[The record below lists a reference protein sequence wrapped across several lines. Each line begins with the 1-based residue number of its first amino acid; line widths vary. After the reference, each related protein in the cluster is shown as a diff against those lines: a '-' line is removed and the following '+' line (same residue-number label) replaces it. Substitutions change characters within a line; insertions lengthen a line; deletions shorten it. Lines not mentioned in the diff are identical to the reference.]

1 MNYNCTSSTCYP
13 PFRTDFD
20 RAMQAL
26 SSNTCLPS
34 GKLVCNN
41 MGQLVM
47 VGNSGVAEGF
57 RQFSRHKRPMRRMR
71 RRRVKE
77 RYHGN
82 GNGNGNGNGKKVT
95 ILLMKGCGFCVKLKK
110 EMKQIKQALESKGV
124 KVEVYDQ
131 SEDPAAFKAK
141 SKELGATGFPH
152 AEVTSAS
159 GKKGEVPG
167 YKPATEYVAKCMA
180 LV

>member
-1 MNYNCTSSTCYP
+1 MNYNCTYPTCYP
-13 PFRTDFD
+13 PYRTDFD

-47 VGNSGVAEGF
+47 VGNSGSREGF
-57 RQFSRHKRPMRRMR
+57 RPVSRHKRPMR

-77 RYHGN
+77 RYN
-82 GNGNGNGNGKKVT
+82 GNGKKKVT

-110 EMKQIKQALESKGV
+110 EMAQIKQALESKGV
-124 KVEVYDQ
+124 QVEVVDQ
-131 SEDPAAFKAK
+131 SQDDAAFKAK
-141 SKELGATGFPH
+141 AKELGANGFPH
-152 AEVTSAS
+152 AQVVSAS
-159 GKKGEVPG
+159 GKKGEVSG
-167 YKPATEYVAKCMA
+167 YMPATQYVAKCMA